1 MLSQRLSF
9 KVCHLDIKLH
19 HAYAVSITP
28 YCLFT
33 QEQQSQ
39 AVKSAEQG
47 RVVQPS
53 LLKALYKAY
62 GLPYL
67 LLGIIKLVNDIL
79 GFAGPLL
86 LNVLIRYL
94 ETPPHEPDAAALLGS
109 PDPGWRWHWPPQPD
123 SLGFGLLCAALLG
136 VTSLVKVGVLM
147 LDHQHA
153 FLAQRVAVGVNI
165 TVQCMCDQGSVPIGH
180 TKSCFKRLALHMC
193 SLPLFGEL

>member
-1 MLSQRLSF
+1 M
-9 KVCHLDIKLH
+9 C
-19 HAYAVSITP
+19 
-28 YCLFT
+28 T
-33 QEQQSQ
+33 QEQQAQ

-47 RVVQPS
+47 RVVQPL

-94 ETPPHEPDAAALLGS
+94 ETPPREADAAALLWS
-109 PDPGWRWHWPPQPD
+109 PNPEWRWHWLPQPD

-136 VTSLVKVGVLM
+136 ITSLVKVGVVM
-147 LDHQHA
+147 LDHHYA
-153 FLAQRVAVGVNI
+153 FLRPRVLVA
-165 TVQCMCDQGSVPIGH
+165 H
-180 TKSCFKRLALHMC
+180 TAMRV
-193 SLPLFGEL
+193 